1 MRNFKY
7 SVLLLLLMVFTLS
20 FSSCSLEG
28 VNADEEGV
36 FVKKPWFFGSGG
48 VSETPLTEGS
58 TWKVCTTD
66 FIKFTMTP
74 IQYNE
79 KFDDIMSS
87 DNTPVDLS
95 AHVLIKIIDNK
106 TPFLLDKFGP
116 NWYENDIQKTFCNDI
131 RNEISKYPM
140 MELTCKRTIYDS
152 LRVRTKNILEARVK
166 SIGLPVEIIDV
177 IIDKATPNEEVME
190 EYNKTAAKI
199 QAKQTQKNAA
209 EMEIARKYAEEKRA
223 EADKAY
229 QTTMNLTS
237 AQFIQLKSIDIE
249 REKVDMI
256 RNKGNV
262 NVTLFMG
269 SGNATPFYNIK

>member
-1 MRNFKY
+1 MKNFKY
-7 SVLLLLLMVFTLS
+7 GGLLLLLMVFTLS
-20 FSSCSLEG
+20 FSSCSLVG

-48 VSETPLTEGS
+48 VDPTPLTEGS
-58 TWKVCTTD
+58 TWIVTTTD

-74 IQYNE
+74 VQYDE

-95 AHVLIKIIDNK
+95 AHVLIKIIDGK
-106 TPFLLDKFGP
+106 TPLLLDKFGP
-116 NWYENDIQKTFCNDI
+116 SWYQNDIQKTFCNDI

-140 MELTCKRTIYDS
+140 MDLTCKRTIYDS

-166 SIGLPVEIIDV
+166 TIGLPVEIIDV
-177 IIDKATPNEEVME
+177 IIDKATPNPEVME

-229 QTTMNLTS
+229 QNTMGLTS
-237 AQFIQLKSIDIE
+237 SQFIQLKSIDIE
-249 REKVDMI
+249 KEKVDMI

-269 SGNATPFYNIK
+269 GGTTPIYNVK

>member
-7 SVLLLLLMVFTLS
+7 GGLLLLLMVLT
-20 FSSCSLEG
+20 FSSCSLVG

-48 VSETPLTEGS
+48 VSETPLQEGS

-74 IQYNE
+74 VQYDE

-95 AHVLIKIIDNK
+95 AHVLIKIIDGK
-106 TPFLLDKFGP
+106 TPLLLDKFGP
-116 NWYENDIQKTFCNDI
+116 NWYQNDIQKTFCNDI

-177 IIDKATPNEEVME
+177 IIDKATPNPEVME

-209 EMEIARKYAEEKRA
+209 EMEIARKIAEEKRA

-229 QTTMNLTS
+229 QNTMGLTP

-249 REKVDMI
+249 KEKVDMI

-269 SGNATPFYNIK
+269 GGTTPIYNVK

>member
-1 MRNFKY
+1 M
-7 SVLLLLLMVFTLS
+7 VLT
-20 FSSCSLEG
+20 FSSCSLVG

-48 VSETPLTEGS
+48 VSETPLQEGS

-74 IQYNE
+74 VQYDE

-95 AHVLIKIIDNK
+95 AHVLIKIIDGK
-106 TPFLLDKFGP
+106 TPLLLDKFGP
-116 NWYENDIQKTFCNDI
+116 NWYQNDIQKTFCNDI

-140 MELTCKRTIYDS
+140 MELTCKRIIYDS

-177 IIDKATPNEEVME
+177 IIDKATPNPEVME

-209 EMEIARKYAEEKRA
+209 EMEIARKIAEEKRA

-229 QTTMNLTS
+229 QNTMGLTP

-249 REKVDMI
+249 KEKVDMI

-269 SGNATPFYNIK
+269 GGTTPIYNVK

>member
-1 MRNFKY
+1 MKNFKY
-7 SVLLLLLMVFTLS
+7 GGLLLLLMVFTLS
-20 FSSCSLEG
+20 FSSCSLVG

-48 VSETPLTEGS
+48 VSETSLQEGS

-74 IQYNE
+74 VQYDE

-95 AHVLIKIIDNK
+95 AHVLIKIIDGK
-106 TPFLLDKFGP
+106 TPLLLDKFGV
-116 NWYENDIQKTFCNDI
+116 NWYQNDIQKTFCNDI

-140 MELTCKRTIYDS
+140 MELTCKRSIYDS

-177 IIDKATPNEEVME
+177 IIDKATPNPEVME

-229 QTTMNLTS
+229 QNTMGLTP

-249 REKVDMI
+249 KEKVDMI

-269 SGNATPFYNIK
+269 GGTTPIYNVK